1 MFRCFDC
8 RTSIDL
14 YSEVV
19 PMKSN
24 EDSGFS
30 TSNKLKTIVY
40 RSPKMDIIALQ
51 WKSGQEVSL
60 YRLNWQRVSSFK
72 SLSKAL
78 TVRNLIIDTHSVNLK
93 EPFIVWSC
101 AESFF
106 CMGLIFWYG
115 NYVDS
120 FFSYLVMLYA
130 YRKKICS
137 VFGLVF
143 ILTNKVQRSKI

>member
-1 MFRCFDC
+1 MFRCFDF

-24 EDSGFS
+24 EASGFS
-30 TSNKLKTIVY
+30 TSSKLKTIVY

-60 YRLNWQRVSSFK
+60 YRLNWQRVSSFE

-101 AESFF
+101 ALKFF
-106 CMGLIFWYG
+106 CMGLIFNVEILQSKFMHRKQFLDHFFLCLSKENVY
-115 NYVDS
+115 S
-120 FFSYLVMLYA
+120 FW
-130 YRKKICS
+130 S
-137 VFGLVF
+137 VH
-143 ILTNKVQRSKI
+143 